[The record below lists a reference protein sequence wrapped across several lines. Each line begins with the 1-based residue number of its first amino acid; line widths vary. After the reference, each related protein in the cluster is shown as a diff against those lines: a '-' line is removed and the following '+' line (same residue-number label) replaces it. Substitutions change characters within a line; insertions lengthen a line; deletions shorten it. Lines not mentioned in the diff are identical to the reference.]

1 MNICKNNL
9 IMKKKNK
16 EENKTNFCET
26 CKTDLRSLA
35 NVKYHL
41 DMGHDVQ
48 KFDKDPRSKG
58 VRDA

>member
-1 MNICKNNL
+1 
-9 IMKKKNK
+9 MKKKNK